1 MDKDKNIHNEIDE
14 ELEGI
19 VYDDNDTDAETQPDS
34 EDAKQEKEPVQ
45 ESGESVSEEQT
56 GSDEDASEGETCS
69 EDGTSEEEEGSAIGT
84 SEEAVSEDEETES
97 EDAISEEDADSD
109 KGETAQESGE
119 AEIKTE
125 AGAAYQDISNESEH
139 KKARTAHKKIN
150 KKFVIIAAAIVLVVA
165 GMIAIYS
172 VYERNRQY
180 NNLLNVDYFYE
191 GIFVDGISMGG
202 LTREQAAEKL
212 TQSNLERAAKVEVE
226 LTWDDEIIVFTSD
239 EIDTSFNTDE
249 ILDKAWK
256 EGRSGEDSERY
267 EYVLGLVDSP
277 IYFETKMD
285 IDPSYIE
292 PKVKAVALFRQRD
305 PGEAL
310 VQFDPDPATDG
321 SEWFSY
327 QEPQKGITTDP
338 DALWVSVEN
347 ELEQNSF
354 AKVEIPR
361 QEVEPTT
368 TIEDLKNMTQLIGE
382 KTTSMIRNANREH
395 NVSLACSMING
406 TVLMPGEI
414 FSMNDTT
421 GKRTEEAGFKSAN
434 VIVGGNR
441 LEPGIAG
448 GVCQVSGTLF
458 NAVAQAD
465 LEILERHHH
474 SFELGY
480 LSRGLDATVNYGT
493 ADLRF
498 KNTSDY
504 PIYIS
509 MYTVDREVHAEIYG
523 MPLPDGVTIKLYVK
537 TTQTIRPGPTIY
549 VADSS
554 VPYGTTETYSAKTG
568 IKCTTY
574 KDYYD
579 ADGKLIDRVELH
591 RDYYAP
597 FAEEIHYNPASGMP
611 R

>member
-1 MDKDKNIHNEIDE
+1 MDKDKDIHNEIDE
-14 ELEGI
+14 EIEGI
-19 VYDDNDTDAETQPDS
+19 VYDDNDTDAEMEPAP
-34 EDAKQEKEPVQ
+34 EDTRDKEPDKNAEESDKFSEESASEL
-45 ESGESVSEEQT
+45 ESGSAESPSQEELEADESESEAET
-56 GSDEDASEGETCS
+56 DSDED
-69 EDGTSEEEEGSAIGT
+69 
-84 SEEAVSEDEETES
+84 EA
-97 EDAISEEDADSD
+97 A
-109 KGETAQESGE
+109 GESGE
-119 AEIKTE
+119 APKEDET
-125 AGAAYQDISNESEH
+125 AVYQGIVGRPEH
-139 KKARTAHKKIN
+139 KRGRAIHKKIN
-150 KKFVIIAAAIVLVVA
+150 KKFVIIAAAIVFAIV

-180 NNLLNVDYFYE
+180 NNLLNVDYYYE
-191 GIFVDGISMGG
+191 GIFVDGISLGG

-212 TQSNLERAAKVEVE
+212 TQSNLERAGKVEVA
-226 LTWDDEIIVFTSD
+226 LTWDDDSVVFTND

-249 ILDKAWK
+249 ILDKAWQ
-256 EGRSGEDSERY
+256 EGRSGEDRDRY
-267 EYVLGLVDSP
+267 EYVLGLVDNP
-277 IYFETKMD
+277 IHFETQMD

-305 PGEAL
+305 PGEAS
-310 VQFDPDPATDG
+310 VQFDPDPTTEG
-321 SEWFSY
+321 SKWFSY
-327 QEPQKGITTDP
+327 KEPQKGITTDP
-338 DALWVSVEN
+338 DALWVTVEK
-347 ELEQNSF
+347 ELKQNSF

-368 TIEDLKNMTQLIGE
+368 TIEDLKNMTQLIVQF
-382 KTTSMIRNANREH
+382 KSHMVRNSNREH
-395 NVSLACSMING
+395 NVRLACSMING

-414 FSMNDTT
+414 FSMNETT
-421 GKRTEEAGFKSAN
+421 GRRTVEAGFKSAN

-458 NAVAQAD
+458 NAAVRAD
-465 LEILERHHH
+465 LEIVERHHH
-474 SFELGY
+474 SFELSY
-480 LSRGLDATVNYGT
+480 LTRGRDATVNYGT

-509 MYTVDREVHAEIYG
+509 MYTIDRDVYAEIYG
-523 MPLPDGVTIKLYVK
+523 MPLEDGIEVKLYVK

-554 VPYGTTETYSAKTG
+554 VPYGTTETYGARTG

-579 ADGKLIDRVELH
+579 ADGKLVDRVELH

-597 FAEEIHYNPASGMP
+597 FAEEVHYNPSSGMP

>member
-1 MDKDKNIHNEIDE
+1 MDKDKDIHNEIDE
-14 ELEGI
+14 EIEGI
-19 VYDDNDTDAETQPDS
+19 VYDDNDTDAETEPAP
-34 EDAKQEKEPVQ
+34 EDTQDKEPDKNAEESDKSYEESASEL
-45 ESGESVSEEQT
+45 ESGSAESPSQEELESDESVSEEEAD
-56 GSDEDASEGETCS
+56 SDED
-69 EDGTSEEEEGSAIGT
+69 
-84 SEEAVSEDEETES
+84 EA
-97 EDAISEEDADSD
+97 A
-109 KGETAQESGE
+109 GESGE
-119 AEIKTE
+119 APKEDET
-125 AGAAYQDISNESEH
+125 AVYQGIVGGPEH
-139 KKARTAHKKIN
+139 KRGRAIHKKIN
-150 KKFVIIAAAIVLVVA
+150 KKFVIIAAAIVIAIA

-180 NNLLNVDYFYE
+180 NNLLNVDYYYE
-191 GIFVDGISMGG
+191 GIFVDGISLGG

-212 TQSNLERAAKVEVE
+212 TQSNLERAGKVEVA
-226 LTWDDEIIVFTSD
+226 LTWDDDSVVFTND

-249 ILDKAWK
+249 ILDKAWQ
-256 EGRSGEDSERY
+256 EGRSGEDKERY
-267 EYVLGLVDSP
+267 EYVLGLVDNP
-277 IYFETKMD
+277 IHFETQMD

-305 PGEAL
+305 PGEAS
-310 VQFDPDPATDG
+310 VQFDPDPTTEG

-338 DALWVSVEN
+338 DALWVTVEK
-347 ELEQNSF
+347 ELKQNSF
-354 AKVEIPR
+354 ANVEIPR

-368 TIEDLKNMTQLIGE
+368 TIEDLKNMTQLIVQF
-382 KTTSMIRNANREH
+382 KSHMVRNSNREH
-395 NVSLACSMING
+395 NVRLACSMING

-414 FSMNDTT
+414 FSMNETT

-458 NAVAQAD
+458 NAAVRAD
-465 LEILERHHH
+465 LEIVERHHH
-474 SFELGY
+474 SFELSY
-480 LSRGLDATVNYGT
+480 LTRGRDATVNYGT

-509 MYTVDREVHAEIYG
+509 MYTIDRDVYAEIYG
-523 MPLPDGVTIKLYVK
+523 MPLADGMEVKLYVK
-537 TTQTIRPGPTIY
+537 TTQTIRPGPTVY

-554 VPYGTTETYSAKTG
+554 VPYGTTETYGARTG

-591 RDYYAP
+591 RDYYRAFP
-597 FAEEIHYNPASGMP
+597 MEVHYNPSSGMP